1 MDNKPQVQVNLSLQP
16 SLVREETAHGIGS
29 KTDLVKRFPS
39 LLPPNFGNEFRMISP
54 IGTTNVE
61 FVPRRSPGKPKFGLV
76 PPAGPLSIWNV
87 LTNGGILL

>member
-1 MDNKPQVQVNLSLQP
+1 MEINPPVQVILSMQH
-16 SLVREETAHGIGS
+16 SLVLEEIAQGIGS
-29 KTDLVKRFPS
+29 KTDLVKRFPNQ
-39 LLPPNFGNEFRMISP
+39 LLPNFGKESRKTSP

-76 PPAGPLSIWNV
+76 PPAGPLFILSV